1 MGTDARPAATDADA
15 SAVDRSTSDEELR
28 GLEASVEDVD
38 ADSRV
43 SADGTVHVD
52 EADAVAVEARDLTK
66 RYDETLVFEELD
78 LRVSPGEVCCLLGP
92 SGCGKTTLLHLLAG
106 LEQPT
111 DGRVEIGGDPV
122 TGPDYRWGVVF
133 QDPLLYP
140 WLTVRENVAIGP
152 KLRGE
157 KPDEAHIDELIE
169 LVGLDGFA
177 DADPAS
183 LSGGMAQR
191 ASLARTLANDPDV
204 LLLDEPFSALD
215 QLTKMQL
222 QDELLR
228 IVEEIGV
235 TAVFVTHDIDEAV
248 YLGDRVAVMGTIP
261 EGIRHTEPIA
271 SETRARD
278 DEAFIAERR
287 RLFEQLEE
295 VGI

>member
-1 MGTDARPAATDADA
+1 MSLESPSETDETDVTPASGTARSTVGDA
-15 SAVDRSTSDEELR
+15 SSAPPSYST
-28 GLEASVEDVD
+28 DV
-38 ADSRV
+38 A
-43 SADGTVHVD
+43 GI
-52 EADAVAVEARDLTK
+52 EARDLTK
-66 RYDETLVFEELD
+66 RYDETLVFEGLD
-78 LRVSPGEVCCLLGP
+78 LTVEPGEVVCLLGP

-106 LEQPT
+106 LEAPS
-111 DGRVEIGGDPV
+111 DGRIEIGGEPV

-140 WLTVRENVAIGP
+140 WLSVRENVEIGP
-152 KLRGE
+152 RLRGSE
-157 KPDEAHIDELIE
+157 PDDEHVAALIE

-177 DADPAS
+177 DADTQS

-191 ASLARTLANDPDV
+191 TSLARTLANDPKV

-228 IVEEIGV
+228 IVEELGV

-261 EGIRHTEPIA
+261 DGICHVESIA
-271 SETRARD
+271 SETRSRD
-278 DEAFIAERR
+278 NETFLDERAV
-287 RLFEQLEE
+287 LFDHLKE
-295 VGI
+295 VGL

>member
-1 MGTDARPAATDADA
+1 MSLESP
-15 SAVDRSTSDEELR
+15 SAVDENDANSAPRATESAVDDDASSTPPNR
-28 GLEASVEDVD
+28 P
-38 ADSRV
+38 
-43 SADGTVHVD
+43 
-52 EADAVAVEARDLTK
+52 ADAARIEARELTK
-66 RYDETLVFEELD
+66 RYDETLVFEGLD
-78 LRVSPGEVCCLLGP
+78 LTVEPGEVACLLGP

-106 LEQPT
+106 LEAPS
-111 DGRVEIGGDPV
+111 DGRVELAGEPV

-140 WLTVRENVAIGP
+140 WLSVRENIEIGP
-152 KLRGE
+152 RLRGE
-157 KPDEAHIDELIE
+157 EPDDEHVSELIE

-177 DADPAS
+177 DADTQS

-191 ASLARTLANDPDV
+191 ASLARTLANDPEV

-228 IVEEIGV
+228 IVEELGV

-261 EGIRHTEPIA
+261 DGIHHVESVA
-271 SETRARD
+271 SETRSRD
-278 DEAFIAERR
+278 NETFLDERAT
-287 RLFEQLEE
+287 LFDHLKE
-295 VGI
+295 VGL